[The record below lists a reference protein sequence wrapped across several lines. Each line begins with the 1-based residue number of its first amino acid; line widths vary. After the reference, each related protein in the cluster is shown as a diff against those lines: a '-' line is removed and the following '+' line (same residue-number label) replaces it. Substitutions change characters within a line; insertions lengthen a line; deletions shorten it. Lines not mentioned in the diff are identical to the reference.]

1 MTIIYKI
8 IRDLTMSTWY
18 NTIFVSLRNIRFNVP
33 RALICK
39 LGIVHMQQKGCCA
52 VYKTSNR
59 IWNRFSRCYISEG
72 LFVPLMT
79 IERKRILDLT
89 WRVLHKK
96 VTKITFGA
104 IRGSNTMLV
113 LLAHM
118 VGQGNQDI
126 IVAFT
131 FLLVK

>member
-1 MTIIYKI
+1 
-8 IRDLTMSTWY
+8 
-18 NTIFVSLRNIRFNVP
+18 
-33 RALICK
+33 
-39 LGIVHMQQKGCCA
+39 
-52 VYKTSNR
+52 
-59 IWNRFSRCYISEG
+59 
-72 LFVPLMT
+72 MT
-79 IERKRILDLT
+79 IERKRM
-89 WRVLHKK
+89 LHKK